1 MQVFIYRQVLS
12 ILIFFRKDSKFS
24 DVSIHYNSQIM
35 NLGNLK
41 QNLHNLF
48 LTLIL
53 LTLAN
58 FEVLYKSLPNLSI
71 SSSTKS
77 ISALV
82 VIGVEVFTRRKK
94 LTKFLDARG
103 W

>member
-1 MQVFIYRQVLS
+1 M
-12 ILIFFRKDSKFS
+12 DSKFS

-48 LTLIL
+48 LTLVL

>member
-1 MQVFIYRQVLS
+1 M
-12 ILIFFRKDSKFS
+12 DSKFS
-24 DVSIHYNSQIM
+24 DVSIQYNSQIM

-48 LTLIL
+48 LTLVL

>member
-1 MQVFIYRQVLS
+1 M
-12 ILIFFRKDSKFS
+12 DSKFS

-35 NLGNLK
+35 NLGNFK